1 MVRKKSTS
9 TKKTPSASRTM
20 GEKIYYLRRRLDL
33 TQTELAKR
41 AKLSQSVIAELESG
55 RHDPTLST
63 LEKVAAG
70 LEVTLAIFFSSD
82 EVLVFDMKKLEKN
95 YKSVSSLN
103 ETISHALLKV
113 THYAKMIGYIK

>member
-1 MVRKKSTS
+1 
-9 TKKTPSASRTM
+9 M